1 LLVSETAPPTVP
13 ADAPRKAKKRAS
25 GAHASGAAATPVA
38 PPVLE
43 IESLD
48 MEARGVGR
56 TVTEDGTPGKV
67 IFVEGALP
75 GERVTYSSYRKK
87 PSFEQAQVVDI
98 LRESVIRTRPKC
110 AFFGTCG
117 GCSMQ
122 HLDVRA
128 QIAVKQRVLEDN
140 LAHLAKLRAETMF
153 RPIHGP
159 SWGYR
164 YRARLTVRNV
174 VKKGGVLV
182 GFHERKSSYV
192 ADMTH
197 CEVLPPHVSALLVPL
212 RRMVEA
218 LSIRERMPQIE
229 LAVGSSVT
237 ALVLRVLEPIN
248 TADEALLRTF
258 ADEHNVQF
266 WLQPKGPDSVV
277 PFYPL
282 DRQLDYTLPEFD
294 IRMPFMPTDFTQVNH
309 QINRV
314 LVGRAL
320 RLLAPQKGDR
330 VLDLFCGIGN
340 FTLPLARLAREV
352 VGIEG
357 SEALTTRA
365 LANAKENGVDGHTSF
380 ACRNLFEVSADDI
393 RALGAFDKFL
403 IDPPREGALA
413 VSKAL
418 ADIAQSGEGP
428 LPQRIV
434 YVSCNPATLAR
445 DAGLLVHEAGYRLKG
460 AGVVNM
466 FPHTSHVES
475 IALFERD

>member
-1 LLVSETAPPTVP
+1 
-13 ADAPRKAKKRAS
+13 
-25 GAHASGAAATPVA
+25 
-38 PPVLE
+38 
-43 IESLD
+43 

-56 TVTEDGTPGKV
+56 TVTEDGSPGKV

-87 PSFEQAQVVDI
+87 PSFEQAQVVDV
-98 LRESVIRTRPKC
+98 LKESVIRTRPQCK
-110 AFFGTCG
+110 FFGTCG

-140 LAHLAKLRAETMF
+140 LMHLAKLRAETVF
-153 RPIHGP
+153 RPIQGP

-182 GFHERKSSYV
+182 GFHEKKSSYV
-192 ADMTH
+192 ADMTS
-197 CEVLPPHVSALLVPL
+197 CEVLPPHVSEMLVPL
-212 RRMVEA
+212 RHLVEG

-237 ALVLRVLEPIN
+237 ALVLRILEPIN
-248 TADEALLRTF
+248 AADEQLLRDF
-258 ADEHNVQF
+258 ADQHNVQF
-266 WLQPKGPDSVV
+266 WLQPKGPDTVY

-282 DRQLDYTLPEFD
+282 DRQLDYTLPEYG
-294 IRMPFMPTDFTQVNH
+294 IRMPFRPTDFTQVNH

-320 RLLAPQKGDR
+320 RLLAPAKTDR

-340 FTLPLARLAREV
+340 FTLPLARVSREV

-357 SEALTTRA
+357 SDVLTTRA
-365 LANAKENGVDGHTSF
+365 LENAKENGVDGHTSF
-380 ACRNLFEVSADDI
+380 ACRNLFEVTADDI
-393 RALGAFDKFL
+393 RALGHFDKYL

-428 LPQRIV
+428 LPKRIV

>member
-1 LLVSETAPPTVP
+1 VSESPRHTVHP
-13 ADAPRKAKKRAS
+13 INSATP
-25 GAHASGAAATPVA
+25 AAAPAAPVA
-38 PPVLE
+38 PPRAPILE
-43 IESLD
+43 IDSLD
-48 MEARGVGR
+48 MDARGVGR
-56 TVTEDGTPGKV
+56 LTTENGEPGKV

-87 PSFEQAQVVDI
+87 PSFEQAQVVDV
-98 LRESVIRTRPKC
+98 LRESVMRTTPRC
-110 AFFGTCG
+110 RFFGTCG

-122 HLDVRA
+122 HLDARA
-128 QIAVKQRVLEDN
+128 QVAVKQRVLEDD
-140 LAHLAKLRAETMF
+140 LWHLAKLRPETVF

-164 YRARLTVRNV
+164 FRARLTVRHV
-174 VKKGGVLV
+174 AKKGGVLV

-192 ADMTH
+192 ADMTS

-212 RRMVEA
+212 RRLVES
-218 LSIRERMPQIE
+218 LSIRDRLPQIE
-229 LAVGSSVT
+229 VAVGSRVT
-237 ALVLRVLEPIN
+237 ALVLRVLEPL
-248 TADEALLRTF
+248 TSDDEERVRAF
-258 ADEHNVQF
+258 ADAQRGVQF
-266 WLQPKGPDSVV
+266 WVQPKGPDTAV

-282 DRQLDYTLPEFD
+282 DVELDYTLPEFG
-294 IRMPFMPTDFTQVNH
+294 IRMPFKPTDFTQVNH
-309 QINRV
+309 AINRV

-320 RLLAPQKGDR
+320 RLLAPARTDR
-330 VLDLFCGIGN
+330 VLDLFCGLGN

-357 SEALTTRA
+357 SETLTARA
-365 LANAKENGVDGHTSF
+365 LANAKENGVDEHTSF
-380 ACRNLFEVSADDI
+380 TCRNLFEITADDL

-418 ADIAQSGEGP
+418 AEIAAKGDGP
-428 LPQRIV
+428 VPARIV